1 MLNEYY
7 KDIRKYKILSVEEQ
21 LSLFN
26 EKKFD
31 LLFKSNLR
39 LVISIAKQLCPHQLD
54 DAIQMGNI
62 GLLNGINTFNGTG
75 NILSWFNANIRWE
88 IMDYLTD
95 NSNMIRVPRNRIKD
109 EVKNIIIPTSTKIK
123 DDFTIEDLLSDTIN
137 EYDNTN
143 EVIREDLRQ
152 VISQMK
158 EKYQRVI
165 YLRYYEEKTLQEI
178 SIELNCSKQNVKI
191 MENRILNKLKKIIT
205 NNPYK

>member
-26 EKKFD
+26 EKNYD

-39 LVISIAKQLCPHQLD
+39 LVISIARQLCPHELD

-95 NSNMIRVPRNRIKD
+95 NSNIIRVPRHRIKD
-109 EVKNIIIPTSTKIK
+109 EVKNIIVPTSTKIK
-123 DDFTIEDLLSDTIN
+123 DNFTIEDLLSDTIK
-137 EYDNTN
+137 EYDNTD
-143 EVIREDLRQ
+143 EVIRDDLRQ
-152 VISQMK
+152 VISKMK
-158 EKYQRVI
+158 EKYQKVI
-165 YLRYYEEKTLQEI
+165 YLRYFQGKTLHEV
-178 SIELNCSKQNVKI
+178 SIELNCSKQNVKD
-191 MENRILNKLKKIIT
+191 MESRILRKLKKIII